1 MEIITTEVRNMDT
14 VSRFP
19 QKDHLKDIRS
29 VNIDEAQPLPARIRS
44 FVQQIGDPYHF
55 KVGDVV
61 VTVCYSDNGCTLTQR
76 FSEML
81 TLMG

>member
-1 MEIITTEVRNMDT
+1 MDA

-19 QKDHLKDIRS
+19 QNDHLKDIRN
-29 VNIDEAQPLPARIRS
+29 VKIDETQPLPDRIRS

-61 VTVCYSDNGCTLTQR
+61 VTVSYSDNSGTLTQR